1 MKGKG
6 FLQVGAGLSI
16 KAFALAI
23 LLGGLCSE
31 SRAQIFGL
39 TNANS
44 FALVNPSSSSGMF
57 NWSVANTP
65 STYQNQLNQQWF
77 WYRLGDSGPEA
88 PINTISAPS
97 VTQIDAATLLT
108 TYNGGY
114 FNLAVKYSLNPSA
127 GFASGLSDISEQ
139 ITFNNLS
146 GTNLNFHFFQYS
158 DFNMGGDP
166 ANDSIVLSRNGF
178 TFKFNQSDQFDGANV
193 VEVVA
198 TPNANH
204 AEADIVPNTLNKLN
218 DAFPTVLDDSKT
230 NAGPNNVAWA
240 FEWDANVV
248 SSFTISKDKSLS
260 IPFTPEPSS
269 LVLLPLGLGAIAYYR
284 SRRHK

>member
-1 MKGKG
+1 MKGKR
-6 FLQVGAGLSI
+6 FLHLGVGTFTKAVGLALLLAGLTSQTQ
-16 KAFALAI
+16 
-23 LLGGLCSE
+23 
-31 SRAQIFGL
+31 AQIFGL

-65 STYQNQLNQQWF
+65 TTYQNQLNQQWF
-77 WYRLGDSGPEA
+77 WYRLGDGGPEA
-88 PINTISAPS
+88 PINTISTPS

-114 FNLAVKYSLNPSA
+114 FTLSVKYSLNPSA
-127 GFASGLSDISEQ
+127 GFTSGLSDIGEQ

-166 ANDSIVLSRNGF
+166 ANDSVFLSRNGF
-178 TFKFNQSDQFDGANV
+178 TFRFNQSDQLDGANL
-193 VEVVA
+193 VEVVT

-218 DAFPTVLDDSKT
+218 DAFPTVLDDTKT
-230 NAGPNNVAWA
+230 NAGPGNVAWA
-240 FEWDANVV
+240 FEWDANVL

-260 IPFTPEPSS
+260 IPFSPEPSS
-269 LVLLPLGLGAIAYYR
+269 LVLLPLGVGALTYYR
-284 SRRHK
+284 NRRRK